1 MMSEISFTSTAT
13 PLAKSRRI
21 SILPISHAD
30 LSSPTTAR
38 KQLQLLE
45 LDNVALSNELTEREE
60 QVSALEAELST
71 LRAQLSSSSSA
82 TPMLSSSASTDSLSA
97 DQRASAEVKAAK
109 RLLHRLIAQ
118 IAAYDTDA
126 ADEINLDQS
135 MVHDP
140 ERSIVQPSSTHIST
154 PNGKNSV
161 ARRFEGDLLDDV
173 ETLGGVLREYAR
185 RTAFAA
191 DEQAVALQR
200 EAGRAGALETRVQE
214 LEAELERAHAAT
226 AENEDKDAVVAE
238 LRADLSAAQ
247 QRESDLKAQLSAA
260 QTDLDRTTQKLDQI
274 TAEQELTISAAAKK
288 SAALIEALQL
298 QLDESHQPQEAEAHT
313 CTCTT
318 EPATP
323 SQRTLELEAE
333 LSTLKHERDLAA
345 QESSERITALEQQLD
360 ERRSKASD
368 LQTIF
373 NELQNKKQ
381 RLHTIQMHN
390 AHIRSLEKVLV
401 QQQRIVDLLDRPS
414 GQDSTEWI
422 AYAEQLSASLAQ
434 LQADTT
440 ARNER
445 ADAAV
450 TADVEVAQPVD
461 DELVRGLRET
471 IDELD
476 ARILRRNEQI
486 GSLQRQLHNV
496 ENDLARTRTNQMLAE
511 ETVGDLDAERA
522 ELLTQVK
529 RLEERVAQLE
539 EGSTPERE
547 ERVEVASQTALESEN
562 AADLKAELSA
572 AKQRIADLAAE
583 RTTLHQT
590 ITTLTQQIH
599 DLTATEQQHD
609 ADLCA
614 LKATLLKTEDR
625 LSATRLEHDTVQLAL
640 AAAREAASGDA
651 ERAEALTVQLDEVRA
666 QHETL
671 AVAAAALEES
681 RGAVAELTSRIAA
694 LENDALS
701 TREET
706 LAHRSALESEL
717 KEAQDKLA
725 ELHHVLEERDEA
737 MRVRNTEYW
746 TLKEELAELQEDAER
761 SHDAAALLEV
771 QAQLAATVAEKSTLE
786 ERIAAQE
793 SALLKLK
800 ADLTAA
806 RSTEDLLNQQYAS
819 SQRRVA
825 DLEAALAHLESASA
839 AHEDAARVEQLQSQL
854 AQSASEIE
862 YLSGRIDEL
871 ESELGRKAEEIE
883 EADSKILDALKESK
897 KYATR
902 YTKLTAKYEALQRD
916 GEVQAKQ
923 VQEAR
928 AELERERE
936 RVRALMRGKGDEGAM
951 VRSGSGGLAGRKR
964 AKPDSSDEP
973 ARADAGTATPSAS
986 EAKAVYAPSPSTTRT
1001 PSSFTPVRRTAKPT
1015 SRTTKPAPPANS
1027 TPVVLGHGTPTTAP
1041 EHGGMVRST
1050 SNPSALIATRLLHA
1064 ASPAKPLLSDKT
1076 NLASASASAGTS
1088 RLSSKGIASTVE
1100 GKVARPATS
1109 LLPHE
1114 PEVVA
1119 VARKRGDERKGL
1131 GASAAVGAGAGG
1143 GAADFLARMK
1153 AQRAASAAAAAA
1165 GGQRA

>member
-313 CTCTT
+313 CSCAI

-333 LSTLKHERDLAA
+333 LTTLKHERDLAA

-360 ERRSKASD
+360 ERRTKASD

-401 QQQRIVDLLDRPS
+401 QQQRIVNLLDRPS

-522 ELLTQVK
+522 ELLVQVK

-539 EGSTPERE
+539 RE
-547 ERVEVASQTALESEN
+547 ERVEAASQTALESEN

-572 AKQRIADLAAE
+572 ANQRIADLAAE

-599 DLTATEQQHD
+599 DLTTTEQQHD

-625 LSATRLEHDTVQLAL
+625 LSATRLEHDTAQLAL

-651 ERAEALTVQLDEVRA
+651 ERAEALTAQLDEVRA
-666 QHETL
+666 QNETL
-671 AVAAAALEES
+671 AVAAAADATALAES
-681 RGAVAELTSRIAA
+681 RGAVAELTSQIAA

-746 TLKEELAELQEDAER
+746 TLKEELAELQEDTER

-786 ERIAAQE
+786 ERITAQE

-854 AQSASEIE
+854 AQSTSEIE

-1041 EHGGMVRST
+1041 EHGDMVRST

-1088 RLSSKGIASTVE
+1088 RLSSKGTASAVE

-1153 AQRAASAAAAAA
+1153 AQRAASAAAA